1 MVVESD
7 KLIAEGSFQ
16 LLDILHHFSSGMKA
30 LATDMVYQGVDE
42 LRQSCG
48 GAGFLLASGIA
59 DWWVEIA
66 AFPTFEGV
74 NVVMLQ
80 QSSRMLFKQAALIVE
95 GKPVKYDFFNY
106 LNKSKE
112 LLEAKSQAKSVAE
125 FLDPEH
131 LQQALAVRAAY
142 CLINLY
148 KEMNESKAPKTV
160 KNNDLFAIDVNQV
173 TKFHLI
179 YIIYERA
186 MNNLDRKNV

>member
-7 KLIAEGSFQ
+7 KLIAKGSFE
-16 LLDILHHFSSGMKA
+16 LLDILHHFSSGMKV
-30 LATDMVYQGVDE
+30 LATEMIYKGVDE

-59 DWWVEIA
+59 DWWLEIA

-80 QSSRMLFKQAALIVE
+80 QSSRMLFKQAALIVQ
-95 GKPVKYDFFNY
+95 GKPVKYDFFKY

-112 LLEAKSQAKSVAE
+112 LLEAKPQAKTVDD
-125 FLDPEH
+125 FLNPEH

-148 KEMNESKAPKTV
+148 KEMNESKASKTV
-160 KNNDLFAIDVNQV
+160 
-173 TKFHLI
+173 
-179 YIIYERA
+179 
-186 MNNLDRKNV
+186 